1 MKTGQ
6 AMKIAINHTNII
18 LIAVAFLVLQRN
30 NYKLLLYGE
39 QQPKFKSSVVN
50 LNATP
55 QKSENN
61 QFSKMCDIDSNLV
74 IFGLCPH
81 VLMVIYLPFFAISGK

>member
-30 NYKLLLYGE
+30 NY
-39 QQPKFKSSVVN
+39 S
-50 LNATP
+50 
-55 QKSENN
+55 
-61 QFSKMCDIDSNLV
+61 
-74 IFGLCPH
+74 
-81 VLMVIYLPFFAISGK
+81 